1 MRTAMQA
8 ITETLKTK
16 LQSLLTYLS
25 EVTEAF
31 EAIAEDVEC
40 ANLKTAIFTLS
51 VESKQY
57 AEEISDQ
64 MQEFNLTLSLTGAD
78 KLWKKIESNIH
89 EQAEM
94 THGGEIIAL
103 CNNCE
108 NYFKKFYEDVLHEY
122 IPTKSFKDLI
132 TYQLF
137 AMQCAFMKI
146 RLLNR
151 LRFSNEQPLF
161 L

>member
-1 MRTAMQA
+1 MRTTMQV

-25 EVTEAF
+25 EVNGAF

-40 ANLKTAIFTLS
+40 ANLKTALFTLS

-57 AEEISDQ
+57 AEEINNQ
-64 MQEFNLTLSLTGAD
+64 MHDLNISCSLITGD
-78 KLWKKIESNIH
+78 NLWKKIANNIH

-108 NYFKKFYEDVLHEY
+108 NYFKKFYEDVLYEY
-122 IPTKSFKDLI
+122 IPHKSFKDLI

-137 AMQCAFMKI
+137 AIQCAFMKI

-151 LRFSNEQPLF
+151 LRFSGEQPLF
-161 L
+161 Q